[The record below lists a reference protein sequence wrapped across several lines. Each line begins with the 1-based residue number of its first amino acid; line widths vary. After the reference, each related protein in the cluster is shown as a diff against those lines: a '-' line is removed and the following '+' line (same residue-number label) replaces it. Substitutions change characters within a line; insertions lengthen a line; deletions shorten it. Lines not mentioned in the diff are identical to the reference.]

1 MHSVERSSEP
11 EFFDELREEY
21 IHWDELDG
29 SHRQRIRD
37 ALVQDFGTICAY
49 CERPCQGATV
59 THERHGEETID
70 HFRPRNRFPDLWL
83 EWLNLVYS
91 CRRCNQAKGGSWPGF
106 DDVLVNQ
113 ILAGEDARYMSVS
126 EYVHPNATDGRRPAR
141 DFFAFDAETGEIRPS
156 AQLDSPDWSI
166 ARRTI
171 RDIDLNDS
179 TLGENDESHLWN
191 RRLRQRTLLI
201 ERINGLDD
209 FDARVNIMLE
219 FMLPDKP
226 FSSFIRAY
234 VNHRFPLFR
243 QIFQ

>member
-59 THERHGEETID
+59 THEGHGEETID

-91 CRRCNQAKGGSWPGF
+91 CRRCKSGERRQ
-106 DDVLVNQ
+106 
-113 ILAGEDARYMSVS
+113 LAG
-126 EYVHPNATDGRRPAR
+126 
-141 DFFAFDAETGEIRPS
+141 I
-156 AQLDSPDWSI
+156 
-166 ARRTI
+166 
-171 RDIDLNDS
+171 
-179 TLGENDESHLWN
+179 
-191 RRLRQRTLLI
+191 
-201 ERINGLDD
+201 
-209 FDARVNIMLE
+209 
-219 FMLPDKP
+219 
-226 FSSFIRAY
+226 
-234 VNHRFPLFR
+234 
-243 QIFQ
+243 

>member
-11 EFFDELREEY
+11 EFFDGLRGAY
-21 IHWDELDG
+21 TNWDELDG

-59 THERHGEETID
+59 THEGHGEETID

-156 AQLDSPDWSI
+156 TQLDSPDWSI

-226 FSSFIRAY
+226 FSSFIGAY
-234 VNHRFPLFR
+234 VNHRFPLFG